1 MIKNGIKI
9 SKSQSRGDE
18 VGLLFFLLVIFFF
31 LIVSLIRFSI
41 IGKVLDDFLFSFLFG
56 WIKYIVY
63 FFLFLLIIPLIFSYR
78 IKFKLKYIFYSFLF
92 LIVSCWTTQ
101 TLSLIVLEK
110 NNLWTSYYNLNLLNI
125 SKEYFVR
132 WWNTSAVNNYFG
144 FFASPI
150 SFKNFSVETFFPA
163 YATGGIISN
172 ILVGIFN
179 YGFFATN
186 LVVNFISIFSLIFLF
201 IFNKPFIFL
210 SKIKQ
215 IIKQII
221 INSNNKKQKNKMS
234 ADVKQKHLKLK
245 KEKLLIDKQVK
256 KIFKTKNGIN
266 KTAKMKATSSPS
278 NDSKSKQDEIKE
290 KNSAVSGTSSLP
302 IAYFSE
308 NSYLTPFGK
317 IDPEKQKDVISTS
330 KGTLVVKKSLEDS
343 ILNREIIKE
352 NETIINNESQLDN
365 NK

>member
-56 WIKYIVY
+56 WMKYAVY
-63 FFLFLLIIPLIFSYR
+63 FFLFLMIIPLAFGYR
-78 IKFKLKYIFYSFLF
+78 MQFKLKYIFFSFLF
-92 LIVSCWTTQ
+92 LIISCWTTQ
-101 TLSLIVLEK
+101 TLSLIILGK

-125 SKEYFVR
+125 SEIYVKT
-132 WWNTSAVNNYFG
+132 WWNTNAINNYLG

-150 SFKNFSVETFFPA
+150 SFKDFSAEIFFPA

-172 ILVGIFN
+172 VLIGIFN
-179 YGFFATN
+179 YGFFVTN
-186 LVVNFISIFSLIFLF
+186 LIVNFISFFSLICLF
-201 IFNKPFIFL
+201 IFNKPFIFF
-210 SKIKQ
+210 SKMKQ

-221 INSNNKKQKNKMS
+221 INNKKQKNKIN
-234 ADVKQKHLKLK
+234 ADLKQKHIKLK

-256 KIFKTKNGIN
+256 KSFRKENSFNKESKKESPISPVKKAEIKQNDSSDIIN
-266 KTAKMKATSSPS
+266 KPSSP
-278 NDSKSKQDEIKE
+278 I
-290 KNSAVSGTSSLP
+290 V
-302 IAYFSE
+302 YFNE

-317 IDPEKQKDVISTS
+317 IDPEKQKDVMSNS

-343 ILNREIIKE
+343 ILNREIIND
-352 NETIINNESQLDN
+352 NETIINNES
-365 NK
+365 

>member
-18 VGLLFFLLVIFFF
+18 VGLLFFLLIIFFF

-63 FFLFLLIIPLIFSYR
+63 FFLFLLIIPFIFNYH
-78 IKFKLKYIFYSFLF
+78 IKFKLKYVFYSFLF
-92 LIVSCWTTQ
+92 LIISCWTTQ
-101 TLSLIVLEK
+101 TLSLIVLAK
-110 NNLWTSYYNLNLLNI
+110 NNLWTSYYNLNLVSI
-125 SKEYFVR
+125 SKGYFAT
-132 WWNTSAVNNYFG
+132 WWNSNAINNYFG

-150 SFKNFSVETFFPA
+150 SFKDFSVETFFPA

-172 ILVGIFN
+172 VLVGIFN

-186 LVVNFISIFSLIFLF
+186 LVINFISIFSLIFLF
-201 IFNKPFIFL
+201 IFNKPFILL

-215 IIKQII
+215 IIKQNIFI
-221 INSNNKKQKNKMS
+221 SKNKKQKNKM
-234 ADVKQKHLKLK
+234 DVDAKQKHLKLK

-256 KIFKTKNGIN
+256 KMFKTENSIN
-266 KTAKMKATSSPS
+266 KKSKVKSSPIK
-278 NDSKSKQDEIKE
+278 DSEPEQEEIKQN
-290 KNSAVSGTSSLP
+290 NSTVDGISSPP
-302 IAYFSE
+302 IAYFNE

-317 IDPEKQKDVISTS
+317 IDPEKQKDGMSTS

-352 NETIINNESQLDN
+352 NETIITGESQLDN
-365 NK
+365 SK

>member
-18 VGLLFFLLVIFFF
+18 VGLLFLLLVIFFF

-63 FFLFLLIIPLIFSYR
+63 FFLFLLIIPLIFGYR
-78 IKFKLKYIFYSFLF
+78 IKLKLQYFLYIFCFLV
-92 LIVSCWTTQ
+92 VSCWTTQ
-101 TLSLIVLEK
+101 TVSLIVLEK
-110 NNLWTSYYNLNLLNI
+110 NNLWTSYSNLNLLNI
-125 SKEYFVR
+125 SKKYFAE
-132 WWNTSAVNNYFG
+132 WWNNNAVNNYFG

-150 SFKNFSVETFFPA
+150 SFKNFNVETFFPA

-179 YGFFATN
+179 YGFFITN
-186 LVVNFISIFSLIFLF
+186 LIVNFISIFSLLFLF
-201 IFNKPFIFL
+201 IFNKPFIFF

-221 INSNNKKQKNKMS
+221 SNKNKKEQPKTS
-234 ADVKQKHLKLK
+234 ADSKQKHLQLQ

-256 KIFKTKNGIN
+256 KMFKTKKNID
-266 KTAKMKATSSPS
+266 KTSKMKSPLS
-278 NDSKSKQDEIKE
+278 PIKNSQQKQEEINTNDSI
-290 KNSAVSGTSSLP
+290 VSNPTTSP
-302 IAYFSE
+302 ITYFNE

-343 ILNREIIKE
+343 ILNRELINE

-365 NK
+365 NQ

>member
-31 LIVSLIRFSI
+31 LIVSLTRFSI

-56 WIKYIVY
+56 WMKYAVY
-63 FFLFLLIIPLIFSYR
+63 FFLFLMIIPLAFGYR
-78 IKFKLKYIFYSFLF
+78 MQFKLKYIFVYFLF
-92 LIVSCWTTQ
+92 LVISCWTTQ
-101 TLSLIVLEK
+101 TLTLIILGK

-125 SKEYFVR
+125 SEIYVKT
-132 WWNTSAVNNYFG
+132 WWNTNAINNYLG

-150 SFKNFSVETFFPA
+150 SFKDFSVETFFPT

-172 ILVGIFN
+172 VLIGIFN
-179 YGFFATN
+179 YGFFVTN
-186 LVVNFISIFSLIFLF
+186 LIANFISIFSLTCLF
-201 IFNKPFIFL
+201 IFNKPFIFF
-210 SKIKQ
+210 SKMKQ

-221 INSNNKKQKNKMS
+221 INNKNKKQKNKIN
-234 ADVKQKHLKLK
+234 ADLKQKHIKLK

-256 KIFKTKNGIN
+256 KTFRKENSFNKESKKEPPISPVKKAKIKQNEIKQNEIKQNDNSDIIN
-266 KTAKMKATSSPS
+266 KPSSP
-278 NDSKSKQDEIKE
+278 I
-290 KNSAVSGTSSLP
+290 V
-302 IAYFSE
+302 YFNE

-317 IDPEKQKDVISTS
+317 IDPEKQKDVMSNS

-343 ILNREIIKE
+343 ILNREILND
-352 NETIINNESQLDN
+352 NETIINNES
-365 NK
+365 

>member
-31 LIVSLIRFSI
+31 LIVSLTRFSI

-56 WIKYIVY
+56 WVKYAVY
-63 FFLFLLIIPLIFSYR
+63 FFLSLMIIPLTFGYR
-78 IKFKLKYIFYSFLF
+78 MQFKLKYIFVTFLF
-92 LIVSCWTTQ
+92 LVISCWTTQ
-101 TLSLIVLEK
+101 TLTLIILGK

-125 SKEYFVR
+125 SEIYVKT
-132 WWNTSAVNNYFG
+132 WWNTNAINNYLG

-150 SFKNFSVETFFPA
+150 SFKDFSVETFFPT

-172 ILVGIFN
+172 VLIGIFN
-179 YGFFATN
+179 YGFFVTN
-186 LVVNFISIFSLIFLF
+186 LIANFISFFSLTCLF
-201 IFNKPFIFL
+201 IFNKPFIFF

-215 IIKQII
+215 IIKQIFI
-221 INSNNKKQKNKMS
+221 INNNKNKKQKNKIN
-234 ADVKQKHLKLK
+234 ADLKQKHIKLK

-256 KIFKTKNGIN
+256 KSFRNENNFNKESKKEPPISQVKKAEIKQNDNSDIIN
-266 KTAKMKATSSPS
+266 KPSSP
-278 NDSKSKQDEIKE
+278 I
-290 KNSAVSGTSSLP
+290 V
-302 IAYFSE
+302 YFNE

-317 IDPEKQKDVISTS
+317 IDPGKQKDVMSNS

-343 ILNREIIKE
+343 ILNREIIND
-352 NETIINNESQLDN
+352 NETIINNES
-365 NK
+365 

>member
-31 LIVSLIRFSI
+31 LLVSLIRLSI

-63 FFLFLLIIPLIFSYR
+63 FFLFLLIIPLIFNYR
-78 IKFKLKYIFYSFLF
+78 FKFKLKYIFYSFLF

-101 TLSLIVLEK
+101 TLSLIVLAK

-125 SKEYFVR
+125 TKEYFVT
-132 WWNTSAVNNYFG
+132 WWNSSAVNNYFG

-150 SFKNFSVETFFPA
+150 SFKNFNVETFFPA
-163 YATGGIISN
+163 DATGGIISN

-179 YGFFATN
+179 YGFFETN
-186 LVVNFISIFSLIFLF
+186 LVVNFISIFLLFFLF
-201 IFNKPFIFL
+201 IFDKPFIFF
-210 SKIKQ
+210 IK
-215 IIKQII
+215 IKQII
-221 INSNNKKQKNKMS
+221 INSKNKKQKNDIS
-234 ADVKQKHLKLK
+234 DAAKQKHFKLK
-245 KEKLLIDKQVK
+245 KEKLVIDKQVK
-256 KIFKTKNGIN
+256 KMFKTKNAIN
-266 KTAKMKATSSPS
+266 KTSKMKPLSTPS
-278 NDSKSKQDEIKE
+278 NNLKSKQDEIKE
-290 KNSAVSGTSSLP
+290 DNSAVSSISSSP
-302 IAYFSE
+302 IAYFNE

-317 IDPEKQKDVISTS
+317 INPEKQKDVISTS

-365 NK
+365 SK

>member
-9 SKSQSRGDE
+9 LKSQTRGDE
-18 VGLLFFLLVIFFF
+18 VGFFFFLLVIFFF
-31 LIVSLIRFSI
+31 LLVSLIRFSI
-41 IGKVLDDFLFSFLFG
+41 IGKVLDDFLFAFLFG

-63 FFLFLLIIPLIFSYR
+63 FFLFLLIIPLIFSYHF
-78 IKFKLKYIFYSFLF
+78 KFKLKYIFYSFLF

-101 TLSLIVLEK
+101 TLSLIILAK

-125 SKEYFVR
+125 TKEYFAT
-132 WWNTSAVNNYFG
+132 WWNSSAVNNYFG

-179 YGFFATN
+179 YGFFVTN

-201 IFNKPFIFL
+201 IFDKPFIFFT
-210 SKIKQ
+210 K
-215 IIKQII
+215 IKQII
-221 INSNNKKQKNKMS
+221 INSKNKKQKNNIS
-234 ADVKQKHLKLK
+234 DDVKQKHLKLK
-245 KEKLLIDKQVK
+245 KEKSLIDKQVK
-256 KIFKTKNGIN
+256 KMFKTKKAIN
-266 KTAKMKATSSPS
+266 KSSKIKPTSTPS
-278 NDSKSKQDEIKE
+278 NNLNSKQDEIKE
-290 KNSAVSGTSSLP
+290 NNSAVSSISSSP
-302 IAYFSE
+302 IAYFNE

-317 IDPEKQKDVISTS
+317 IDPEKQKDAMSTS

-352 NETIINNESQLDN
+352 NETSINNESQLDN
-365 NK
+365 SK